1 MKQLRR
7 PEERA
12 LCDMADR
19 IADSVG
25 SRVFPAQM
33 ADPAFRTELADFMR
47 CAMASIT
54 AVAMGQSGAVPAAR
68 APQFGKW
75 LAEQGCPVGTVRDA
89 YWLAMRQVLD
99 QWTAFGFDDG
109 ASVPVDQVT
118 RVTSA
123 ALDFTERGVRYAVEA
138 HDAVTAALDGN
149 GEPDRCDLVR
159 SILSDSAT
167 IPAAQAEAT
176 LCYPMSASHVSIVV
190 HSPDRNVAARLLSR
204 VQSATQAQATL
215 MLALTPLRWT
225 LWLGFAGRGRPEIV
239 RTVRTAL
246 VAERTATA
254 MGGPRTGLA
263 GFRLAN
269 DEAWQAE
276 RLRTL
281 LRSDAAALV
290 FDDLALDAILLR
302 DPPAARAFALS
313 QLGELAADSPRAERI
328 RETLTVWLTTGSQTA
343 TADQLGIHLNSVR
356 LRLNTAGEALGPGGL
371 DRRTELLTA
380 LRITD
385 AVGAAA
391 LQRGAERPGL

>member
-1 MKQLRR
+1 
-7 PEERA
+7 
-12 LCDMADR
+12 
-19 IADSVG
+19 V
-25 SRVFPAQM
+25 
-33 ADPAFRTELADFMR
+33 
-47 CAMASIT
+47 
-54 AVAMGQSGAVPAAR
+54 
-68 APQFGKW
+68 
-75 LAEQGCPVGTVRDA
+75 
-89 YWLAMRQVLD
+89 
-99 QWTAFGFDDG
+99 
-109 ASVPVDQVT
+109 
-118 RVTSA
+118 
-123 ALDFTERGVRYAVEA
+123 
-138 HDAVTAALDGN
+138 N
-149 GEPDRCDLVR
+149 
-159 SILSDSAT
+159 
-167 IPAAQAEAT
+167 
-176 LCYPMSASHVSIVV
+176 IVV

-225 LWLGFAGRGRPEIV
+225 LWLGFAGRGRPEII
-239 RTVRTAL
+239 RTVRAAL

-281 LRSDAAALV
+281 LRSDAPALV
-290 FDDLALDAILLR
+290 FDDLSLDAILLR

-313 QLGELAADSPRAERI
+313 QLGELAADNPRAERI

-356 LRLNTAGEALGPGGL
+356 LRLNTASEALGPGGL

-391 LQRGAERPGL
+391 VQRGAERPGL